1 MIKKVFLICLI
12 STLTY
17 SQQRV
22 QGSVK
27 DIYSEKGLEGVTVVL
42 LTRDDLATEQVTSI
56 DNDGLAEYT
65 IAANYDNPYQQYQY
79 YLQGKY
85 RFSEQ

>member
-17 SQQRV
+17 SQQKV

-42 LTRDDLATEQVTSI
+42 LTKRW
-56 DNDGLAEYT
+56 
-65 IAANYDNPYQQYQY
+65 
-79 YLQGKY
+79 
-85 RFSEQ
+85 